1 MLRSFFA
8 VVVFSAC
15 LAGVACGVP
24 PPDRLEITPPAAI
37 KSQEM
42 GQTFALKA
50 KAWRGIVEHDDPKG
64 PVAFTWASS
73 DPGVATVDNSGTVT
87 ITGSGRAKITV
98 SAAGRDGTIREDV
111 DVNNLIVDS
120 VTATGDFPKKFRLDS
135 PPVKLTVVVK
145 NEKGVVID
153 KPKLRMSASDY
164 CVEVTPE
171 GMVYPL
177 AVGQCSA
184 IVEVAGKR
192 AKIDLDVKE

>member
-1 MLRSFFA
+1 MVRSTLA
-8 VVVFSAC
+8 VVALS
-15 LAGVACGVP
+15 LAVACGVP

-37 KSQEM
+37 KSEEM

-50 KAWRGIVEHDDPKG
+50 KAWRGIVEHDDAKA
-64 PVAFTWASS
+64 PVNFTWSSS
-73 DPGVATVDNSGTVT
+73 DPAVASVDNNGTVT
-87 ITGSGRAKITV
+87 ITGSGQAKISVT
-98 SAAGRDGTIREDV
+98 AQGANGPIHQDV

-120 VTATGDFPKKFRLDS
+120 ITATGDFPKKFRLDS

-171 GMVYPL
+171 GMVHPL

-184 IVEVAGKR
+184 IVEIAGKR